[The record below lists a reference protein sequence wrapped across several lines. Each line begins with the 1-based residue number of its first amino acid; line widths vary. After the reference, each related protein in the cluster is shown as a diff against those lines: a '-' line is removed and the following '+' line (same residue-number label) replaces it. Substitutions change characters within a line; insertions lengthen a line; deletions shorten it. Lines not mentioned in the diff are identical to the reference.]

1 MDVVDGIDWI
11 ALPCYP
17 PHNTFGR
24 VIQGRRPVFKSGP
37 AEEIIEC

>member
-17 PHNTFGR
+17 HHNTFGG
-24 VIQGRRPVFKSGP
+24 VIQGRRCVFKSGP